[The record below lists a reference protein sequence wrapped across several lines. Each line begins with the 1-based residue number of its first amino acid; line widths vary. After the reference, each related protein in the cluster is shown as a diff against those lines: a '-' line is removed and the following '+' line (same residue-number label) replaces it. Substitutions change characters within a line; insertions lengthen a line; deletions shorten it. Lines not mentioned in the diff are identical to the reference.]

1 MANKAFNELQMTV
14 FLRVV
19 INHKQGPSH
28 LLITYFIAVKNLM
41 EWLKENAGMVWMVAG
56 EGEHE
61 KYSSCFIHLKWEVKT
76 QEKENTCKWD
86 FKKMTD
92 ETWWKLQIH
101 PLQHRVCSQ
110 VTREKGR
117 GKKILARSKERAEKT
132 KEKKPTAGKESLW
145 PWRVLPYAPCC
156 PITRIVSLSS
166 CTVSDTFP
174 AQSFI
179 QNNDF
184 QRRGKSTLT
193 LPSPASSRQPT
204 KNNQEVSSVS
214 WRISVSL

>member
-61 KYSSCFIHLKWEVKT
+61 KYNSCFIHLKWEVKT

-92 ETWWKLQIH
+92 ETWWKM
-101 PLQHRVCSQ
+101 QHRICSQ

-117 GKKILARSKERAEKT
+117 GKKILARGEEQCREDKRKSQQL
-132 KEKKPTAGKESLW
+132 GKSHCGHGECSM
-145 PWRVLPYAPCC
+145 LPNYPDSE
-156 PITRIVSLSS
+156 PI
-166 CTVSDTFP
+166 SDTFP

-184 QRRGKSTLT
+184 
-193 LPSPASSRQPT
+193 
-204 KNNQEVSSVS
+204 
-214 WRISVSL
+214 